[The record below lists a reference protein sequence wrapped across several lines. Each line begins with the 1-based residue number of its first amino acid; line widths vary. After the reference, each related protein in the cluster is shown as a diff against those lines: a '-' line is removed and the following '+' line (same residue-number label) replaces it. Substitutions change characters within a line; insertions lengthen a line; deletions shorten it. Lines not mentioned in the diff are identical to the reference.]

1 MSATARKFQ
10 DFLSF
15 KKSVPKKTLFQELLC
30 YNRRMNHTRLDQLAD
45 GIFAIVMTILV
56 FDIKMPVIWGPIDNM
71 GLWLQ
76 IKNLLP
82 LFLSYVLSFA
92 MLFTYWRAHHFFV
105 SIYAKNVDS
114 LLTNINALFF
124 MLISLV
130 PFSASIL
137 GQYSKNELS
146 IIIFGTHT
154 ILIGL
159 TLYWMRR
166 YVLYSE
172 HIKNPEISRREIRGS
187 TIRTLV
193 PVVFALIAIPL
204 SFWSIKI
211 SLSLFT
217 LAVIFNLSSYST
229 RLFENIMKTIHGFLF
244 GSDTKGHFAD

>member
-1 MSATARKFQ
+1 MS
-10 DFLSF
+10 
-15 KKSVPKKTLFQELLC
+15 
-30 YNRRMNHTRLDQLAD
+30 HTRLDQLSD

-56 FDIKMPVIWGPIDNM
+56 FEVKVPTMWGPVDNF

-76 IKNLLP
+76 IKQLLP
-82 LFLSYVLSFA
+82 LFLSYILSFA
-92 MLFTYWRAHHFFV
+92 LLFTYWRAHHFFI
-105 SIYAKNVDS
+105 SIYAKNIDS

-137 GQYSKNELS
+137 GQFSKNELS
-146 IIIFGTHT
+146 IIIFGVHI

-166 YVLYSE
+166 YVLYSD
-172 HIKNPEISRREIRGS
+172 HIKNPEISKREIRGS

-204 SFWSIKI
+204 SFFSIAL
-211 SLSLFT
+211 SLFLFT
-217 LAVIFNLSSYST
+217 LAVIFNLSTYST
-229 RLFENIMKTIHGFLF
+229 QIFEKIMKIIHHVLF
-244 GSDTKGHFAD
+244 GEDIKGHFAD

>member
-1 MSATARKFQ
+1 
-10 DFLSF
+10 
-15 KKSVPKKTLFQELLC
+15 
-30 YNRRMNHTRLDQLAD
+30 MNHTRLDQLSD

-56 FDIKMPVIWGPIDNM
+56 FEIRVPTIWGPIDNI
-71 GLWLQ
+71 GLWLE
-76 IKNLLP
+76 IKKMLP
-82 LFLSYVLSFA
+82 TLLSYVLNFFL
-92 MLFTYWRAHHFFV
+92 LFTYWRAHHFFI

-114 LLTNINALFF
+114 MLTNINALFF

-137 GQYSKNELS
+137 SQFNKNELS
-146 IIIFGTHT
+146 IVIFSVHI

-172 HIKNPEISRREIRGS
+172 HIHNPEITKREIRGS

-193 PVVFALIAIPL
+193 PVIFALIAIPL

-211 SLSLFT
+211 SLALLT
-217 LAVIFNLSSYST
+217 LIVIFNLSSYST
-229 RLFENIMKTIHGFLF
+229 RLFENFLKKLHRLFF
-244 GSDTKGHFAD
+244 GADTKGHFVD